1 MPLSES
7 NKFRKTKL
15 KTLRASRPRVAEIE
29 SEMKS
34 LNAQMQG
41 ILKDL
46 QSCLDAAHKGSY
58 YPGKIVAQ
66 LMIEIIDFHTRQNAL
81 HKELI
86 DELDIPLEKLPFGEF

>member
-1 MPLSES
+1 MPLSEP
-7 NKFRKTKL
+7 NKFRKEKL
-15 KTLRASRPRVAEIE
+15 KSLRNSRPRVPEIE

-34 LNAQMQG
+34 LNAKMQG
-41 ILKDL
+41 NLRDL
-46 QSCLDAAHKGSY
+46 LSRLDAAHKGSY

-66 LMIEIIDFHTRQNAL
+66 ILVEIIDFHTRQNAL